1 MFHMRSICFS
11 NPHLPHQPRVYLH
24 RILTEYPL
32 LSSNEYAQLEGK
44 KTIQPADVIAAL
56 KENEFEHFI
65 PRLEAELKSNINFF
79 YIEDNF

>member
-1 MFHMRSICFS
+1 MLFETTFTSSTAFLSPSHTDRVFS
-11 NPHLPHQPRVYLH
+11 S
-24 RILTEYPL
+24 
-32 LSSNEYAQLEGK
+32 SSNEYAQLEGK

-79 YIEDNF
+79 YIEDDL